1 MTAIDG
7 LLASYLDVARHL
19 DPLRHPFEAPASLQ
33 HAIGRFDAPWLHAQ
47 VVALRA
53 IANAV
58 EDLDEVEAL
67 EDEVDRTMLIDMIR
81 ADALRLEASVEGD
94 VVDPVAPLGHAVAAL
109 DMLMEER
116 FTGNEEAALR
126 DRVAALP
133 ELLAALC
140 NDSRAIPEHL
150 VDLAQLELA
159 ALAEA
164 IDEASERLD
173 DAAVQP
179 ALAALGDCRGWLD
192 DPVRRT
198 AASGLS
204 ETALDGILSTLVSE
218 PVGHR
223 GTLRLLEL
231 RRAGV
236 ERSLAG
242 AAEELGSDDG
252 LAIVRALREE
262 HVSRDDADAAW
273 HAEWRRV
280 GNELGELGLP
290 VVQLDPTGPAP
301 IGIDDEWSFTA
312 IAVRAH
318 AAYLFDAAR
327 ANQPR
332 AVRRLL
338 VAPGLIA
345 GWGRTVAA
353 LLRATPVFGTPER
366 RAMMSHRALI
376 ECAAAE
382 ADLLLHGGHADV
394 AALKTRV
401 QQSAGLT
408 DDEARRVVLGAS
420 AAPFEALAAALAHEG
435 WQAWYAED
443 GGDPVEFLMLALEQG
458 GLAVPL
464 ARWAS
469 AGARSDR

>member
-1 MTAIDG
+1 MTALDG
-7 LLASYLDVARHL
+7 LLASYLDLARHL
-19 DPLRHPFEAPASLQ
+19 DPLRHPFEAPSSLQ
-33 HAIGRFDAPWLHAQ
+33 HALGRFDAPWLRAQ

-58 EDLDEVEAL
+58 EDLDEVEVL

-81 ADALRLEASVEGD
+81 ADALRLEASVGGEL
-94 VVDPVAPLGHAVAAL
+94 VDPVAPLGHAVAAL

-140 NDSRAIPEHL
+140 NDSRAVPEHL
-150 VDLAQLELA
+150 VGLAQLELA

-164 IDEASERLD
+164 VDEASERLD

-179 ALAALGDCRGWLD
+179 ALAAIGDCRQWLD
-192 DPVRRT
+192 DPTRRAAT
-198 AASGLS
+198 AGLS
-204 ETALDGILSTLVSE
+204 EAALDGILSTLVSE

-252 LAIVRALREE
+252 LSVVRALREE
-262 HVSRDDADAAW
+262 RVSRDDADAAW
-273 HAEWRRV
+273 HAEWQRV
-280 GNELGELGLP
+280 GDELGALGLP
-290 VVQLDPTGPAP
+290 VVQLDPTGAAP
-301 IGIDDEWSFTA
+301 VGIDDAWSFTA

-338 VAPGLIA
+338 VAPGLVA

-353 LLRATPVFGTPER
+353 LLRPTSVFGTPER
-366 RAMMSHRALI
+366 RLMMSHRALI

-394 AALKTRV
+394 AALEARV
-401 QQSAGLT
+401 QLSAGLT
-408 DDEARRVVLGAS
+408 ADEARRVVLGAS
-420 AAPFEALAAALAHEG
+420 ASPFEALAAALAHEG

-443 GGDPVEFLMLALEQG
+443 GGDPVVFLLRALEQG

-464 ARWAS
+464 ARWALTS
-469 AGARSDR
+469 